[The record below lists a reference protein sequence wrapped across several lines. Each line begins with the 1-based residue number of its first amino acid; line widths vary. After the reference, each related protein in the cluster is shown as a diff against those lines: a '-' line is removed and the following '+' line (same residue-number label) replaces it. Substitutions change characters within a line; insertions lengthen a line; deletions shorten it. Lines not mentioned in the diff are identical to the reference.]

1 MKPSVYKL
9 GRFLLWSATDDKQA
23 ANTWPAGADAV
34 KSAGRPSSFFSKIS
48 SDYLLAVD
56 STTDVSCDQQSLRR
70 LLAIARDTGAGMI
83 YSDFL
88 RRDGDDISAHPLN
101 DHQEGSIRDD
111 FSFGHFFIISA
122 AAIKAVLQKFGVP
135 PHDASTVLYDLRLKI
150 SIDHALI
157 HVPEF
162 LYTVSAKKINPAK
175 SSGKQTEAQFAYV
188 AKENFVRQQK
198 IEKIATNY
206 LKQIGAYLPAR
217 TRRTDKEPEAFQ
229 WKASIVIPVL
239 NRKKTITDA
248 LTSALGQQTDFP
260 FNILVVDNHSMDGT
274 TNILKKFAAK
284 YPHIQ
289 HIIPSSRDLGIGGCW
304 NEAIY
309 SPHCGRYIIQ
319 LDSDDLYSSPQTLQK
334 IVNTLRRGQYAMVVG
349 CYTLVNERLKKI
361 PPGLI
366 DHREWTPKNG
376 HNNFL
381 RVNGMGAPRAFDT
394 SVIRQFGFPNVSYG
408 EDYAVALRISRE
420 YRIGRI
426 YENLY
431 LCRRWADN
439 TDAGLSVEKQNRND
453 YYKDKLRTLEI
464 QARQLLLLE
473 QGVATTHAGGK
484 SPCSKPSKET
494 SKTINIEEKYPEN
507 HVFAE
512 FPGKDDE
519 TLPSLC
525 NGFFESQKKSWPAL
539 AEACRNLES
548 IRTRQLSCGRYNVT
562 LQFNPARVVSGS
574 ASIDPESIRKRPC
587 FLCRGN
593 LPPGQHGI
601 SYRNRYLILC
611 NPAPIFDRHF
621 TVVTLKHQP
630 QEITSS
636 LSWLLQL
643 ATDASP
649 DYTVLYNGP
658 ACGASAPDHLH
669 FQMIPSDT
677 LPFLKELNELPPVK
691 VGTTVQIY
699 AGKGFDRAAVVLA
712 SEDTEALK
720 EQFVHLLKSAQEVF
734 TTNDEPPVN
743 VFCDNDK
750 GCLRL
755 TVFLRRKHRPD
766 AYYAESEDRIFVS
779 PGAIDMAGVIIT
791 PLLKDFKNLNCDA
804 VRNIYQEVSPDEE
817 TLKQIIKTW

>member
-9 GRFLLWSATDDKQA
+9 GRFLLWSATDEKQA
-23 ANTWPAGADAV
+23 ANAWPAEADTV
-34 KSAGRPSSFFSKIS
+34 KSADRPSSFFRKIS

-56 STTDVSCDQQSLRR
+56 STTNVSCDQQSLRR
-70 LLAIARDTGAGMI
+70 FLAIARDTGAGMI

-88 RRDGDDISAHPLN
+88 RRDGDGISAHPLN
-101 DHQEGSIRDD
+101 DYQDGSIRDD
-111 FSFGHFFIISA
+111 FSLGHFFIISA
-122 AAIKAVLQKFGVP
+122 AALKTVLQKYSMP
-135 PHDASTVLYDLRLKI
+135 PHDASTALYDLRLKI

-162 LYTVSAKKINPAK
+162 LYTVSAKKMNPAK
-175 SSGKQTEAQFAYV
+175 SSGRQTEAQFAYV

-198 IEKIATNY
+198 MEKIATNY

-217 TRRTDKEPEAFQ
+217 TKRTDKEPEAFQ

-239 NRKKTITDA
+239 NRKKIITDA

-260 FNILVVDNHSMDGT
+260 FNILVVDNHSTDGT
-274 TNILKKFAAK
+274 TNILKRFAAK

-309 SPHCGRYIIQ
+309 SPHCGRYAIQ

-334 IVNTLRRGQYAMVVG
+334 IVNTLRQGQYAMVVG
-349 CYTLVNERLKKI
+349 SYTLVNERLKKI
-361 PPGLI
+361 LPGLI

-426 YENLY
+426 YESLY
-431 LCRRWADN
+431 LCRRWSDN

-453 YYKDKLRTLEI
+453 DYKDKLRTLEI
-464 QARQLLLLE
+464 QARQLMNCRE
-473 QGVATTHAGGK
+473 RSRPPVRGARSVPTDDADQNNQT
-484 SPCSKPSKET
+484 
-494 SKTINIEEKYPEN
+494 
-507 HVFAE
+507 FAAY
-512 FPGKDDE
+512 PGKNSI
-519 TLPSLC
+519 TLAKLC
-525 NGFFESQKKSWPAL
+525 HNLYESQKKSWPAL

-548 IRTRQLSCGRYNVT
+548 IRTRQLSCGRYDVT
-562 LQFNPARVVSGS
+562 LQFNPVRALSSG
-574 ASIDPESIRKRPC
+574 AAVDAESIKKRSC

-593 LPPGQHGI
+593 LPQGQHGI
-601 SYRNRYLILC
+601 LYRNRHMILC

-630 QEITSS
+630 QDIMAS

-691 VGTTVQIY
+691 VGAPVQIY
-699 AGKGFDRAAVVLA
+699 AGKGFDRAVVVLA
-712 SEDTEALK
+712 AEDTEALK

-734 TTNDEPPVN
+734 TINDEPPVN
-743 VFCDNDK
+743 VFCDHDK

-766 AYYAESEDRIFVS
+766 AYYAESEDRIFIS
-779 PGAIDMAGVIIT
+779 PGAVDMAGVIIT
-791 PLLKDFKNLNCDA
+791 PRLKDYERLDCST
-804 VRNIYQEVSPDEE
+804 VQNIYREVSLNEE
-817 TLKQIIKTW
+817 TLDKIIKAIITAY